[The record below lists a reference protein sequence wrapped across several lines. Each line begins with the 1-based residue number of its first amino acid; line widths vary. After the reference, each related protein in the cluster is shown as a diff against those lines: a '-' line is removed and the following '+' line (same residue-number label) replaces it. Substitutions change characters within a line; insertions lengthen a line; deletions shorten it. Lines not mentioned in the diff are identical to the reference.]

1 MSSCKFAVTRFSQL
15 GALHGAFLLLI
26 LIFPV
31 RECGAGG
38 PVGRAT
44 FAGTANTAHPNPS
57 QVSANARLPKQFGL
71 YCLRR
76 ETYVC
81 SPIKFGG
88 DEPVA
93 TCLSG
98 RFTRSAF
105 APDSCSRT
113 VASRHSLHPRKNGP
127 LSYVN
132 SAKVGEEKQ
141 GCRNPGNGRVVDPA
155 NTHTPWSFTDKIHIL
170 RRTYFSRTIR
180 ADLNE
185 LLSP

>member
-1 MSSCKFAVTRFSQL
+1 VLR
-15 GALHGAFLLLI
+15 I
-26 LIFPV
+26 IIV
-31 RECGAGG
+31 RSGRA
-38 PVGRAT
+38 VGRLVNFSPVAPS
-44 FAGTANTAHPNPS
+44 HPP
-57 QVSANARLPKQFGL
+57 QTVIERLANARLLQIFGL

-127 LSYVN
+127 LFYVN